1 MKILDRY
8 VVRELLGPFA
18 FGLCAF
24 TILFFSVETL
34 MGVAR
39 MVAESKAGYRLVS
52 EYLLCRL
59 PQVLVFTFPMA
70 VLLSC
75 LLAFG
80 RLSGEQE
87 LTALKASGVG
97 FLRIAFPALVFCLG
111 VSLFSGW
118 LNEHVVPDR
127 MKRAFDILIETQAD
141 SEPFKRA
148 LLSAPKAIENGLEQM
163 VYAHKINLE
172 EKTMKGVF
180 IHYFFENMR
189 RREIYAEKARW
200 NGEVW
205 ELRNMRTTE
214 YDRYQDPVYE
224 VVSDEGWTSLS
235 PDQSPPAPE
244 ELAEREFRPQEMSRE
259 ELRENLKKL
268 PPPEDGDDEAARQ
281 RRQFRVMLHQKQ
293 ALPWTPL
300 IFGTFAIPL
309 GVKPHRSSRSI
320 GLGLSLLFIL
330 VYYVLM
336 TVGMVLGESG
346 ALDPQAGA
354 WLPNLVFGVMGLGLL
369 LDAARR

>member
-8 VVRELLGPFA
+8 IIRELLGPFL
-18 FGLCAF
+18 FGLGAF

-39 MVAESKAGYRLVS
+39 MVAESKAGLHLVM

-80 RLSGEQE
+80 RLSGESE
-87 LTALKASGVG
+87 LTALKASGIS
-97 FLRIAFPALVFCLG
+97 FFRIALPALGFCLC
-111 VSLFSGW
+111 VSLFSHW
-118 LNEHVVPDR
+118 LNESIVPDR
-127 MKRAFDILIETQAD
+127 MKRAFDILVSTQTNED
-141 SEPFKRA
+141 TFRQA
-148 LLSAPKAIENGLEQM
+148 LLTAPKPMKNGMEQM

-172 EKTMKGVF
+172 EQTMQGVF
-180 IHYFFENMR
+180 IHYFYESMR

-200 NGEVW
+200 DGHVW
-205 ELRNMRTTE
+205 ILHHMRTVE
-214 YDRYQDPVYE
+214 YDRWQEPIME
-224 VVSDEGWTSLS
+224 AVSEEGWTALS
-235 PDQSPPAPE
+235 PDESPPAPD
-244 ELAEREFRPQEMSRE
+244 ELNKREFRPE
-259 ELRENLKKL
+259 ELSQKELRQSLKML
-268 PPPEDGDDEAARQ
+268 PAPEHEDEKAVRQ
-281 RRQFRVMLHQKQ
+281 RNRFRVMLHQKA

-300 IFGTFAIPL
+300 IFGAFAIPL
-309 GVKPHRSSRSI
+309 GVRPHRASRSM

-336 TVGMVLGESG
+336 TMGMVLGESG
-346 ALDPQAGA
+346 SLDPQAGA
-354 WLPNLVFGVMGLGLL
+354 WLPNLVFGVMGVGLL
-369 LDAARR
+369 IDASRR